1 MNPVTFNDFLP
12 RTDGDMVPQALEK
25 VKLSPLIE
33 WVDDSEIDFDVL
45 SAPEAFYPNG
55 CPRLPFQQFRVD
67 GRYMVLEEGG
77 LKFKAWVLAYEEEGS
92 GFSMLFNMEKFGHRV
107 DKIFYFESKYP
118 SRSMSIGE
126 LPMVDFR
133 AALFDRKG
141 RRLEYPKGPDGS
153 IIEESIVLV
162 HGWLAK
168 LAMDFHNPHLHLCKK
183 APTIP
188 SGKTVTWQK
197 AREHYVLLHKNHAA
211 NSRGANG
218 KRVIQDSNPNR
229 CAHSRRA
236 HYRLLSSPRFKNRVG
251 QRVWVKSSWVG
262 PKEWEDRSGQI
273 YKIVG

>member
-1 MNPVTFNDFLP
+1 MNPITFNDFLP
-12 RTDGDMVPQALEK
+12 TLGVDIKGTFKEVL
-25 VKLSPLIE
+25 LSPLVE
-33 WVDDSEIDFDVL
+33 WVDEIENDFDVL
-45 SAPEAFYPNG
+45 SAPEAFYPNV
-55 CPRLPFQQFRVD
+55 CPRLPFPRFRVD
-67 GRYMVLEEGG
+67 GRYRTLDAGVMR
-77 LKFKAWVLAYEEEGS
+77 FKAWVLQHSEEGTGYS
-92 GFSMLFNMEKFGHRV
+92 VAVESTMLNRHR
-107 DKIFYFESKYP
+107 IYFFEANY
-118 SRSMSIGE
+118 RDEGARGGV
-126 LPMVDFR
+126 LPKVDFR
-133 AALFDRKG
+133 VGVFDRKG
-141 RRLEYPKGPDGS
+141 RSTGWQGDGDLALIMS
-153 IIEESIVLV
+153 HE
-162 HGWLAK
+162 WLSK

-273 YKIVG
+273 YKIVE